1 MPAFTNQTHFE
12 TNFNGVKTAVTDF
25 NRAFTFTASGL
36 IPNTYYDVICEN
48 VIKNQCAKQQASPP
62 GTPSSEVN
70 QYSKLVTRFKEIE
83 STGINLVAA
92 GKVTGTPPNL
102 VYKSLADLPLKS
114 GPDGKLNFTFDGATW
129 QKDGGAGSSTTIT
142 KLSKIMTFGALQQY
156 LRETGGNPDLPY
168 KQDATFVNYIT
179 NLSAE
184 AIARINEIS
193 GNFTKGPGAK
203 PFANYDV
210 SLDSLYDPVTG
221 LFIGYG
227 SPLGTTDNPGV
238 FGGYVDADSSSL
250 DYYKSSGGNQALYAA
265 WFQIR
270 YKSTT
275 NRMNVTLARSSYVE
289 EPIITLPPPIT
300 PVPAPVPVIPEA
312 PVPVPVPVP
321 VPAPVPVP
329 VPVPV
334 PAPVP
339 VPVPVPPPPPANT
352 VFDIVDSTAADTDF
366 EDVTETSSNNV
377 NVTANTVVNTAVI
390 FNPPTGWSATKPDVP
405 TGTSTQSLVSSTTAQ
420 TSKDLGVLSTT
431 KQFGTGGQVPLSEVS
446 LYFDYAQTFFLDPAA
461 LNGSQNVTLTSIDL
475 YFAAKP
481 HPTRN
486 QSNMVNPGVYV
497 FLCEAENDKPDLRKA
512 YRESIT
518 RLNYNQISPSLDAK
532 NVTQFRFKSPIS
544 LKTGRSYAIVINFED
559 PQYSLWTA
567 TQGRNLINSTTRCDS
582 AYNAGKLFRAS
593 NYLEID
599 NDPKTNDEVL
609 KSIADTD
616 LKFKIN
622 ALEYQSNKDVELVN
636 DDYEFLEIN
645 NIYSTL
651 IGYTDVATA
660 FATPQRIY
668 QDFGEPIRKVY
679 YFQPGNLNVRAPYR
693 YASGLIANERMIV
706 SNNISYTAGQF
717 VLGVGTKFLSVLDIG
732 DEIVISDGVA
742 DNTGN
747 VANTCIRKVKYIFDD
762 TRLVLDSPC
771 SFSSDSSRPARY
783 KFTAM
788 GTFENYL
795 QNPSTLILNNSN
807 ASRRVRFI
815 NSGVNYITFQGGT
828 GYSNTDY
835 ITFTGTG
842 ATRNGRASIQTYANG
857 TIESITINNPGEGF
871 TSNPVATIRTSI
883 GVSGGTGSGATITAI
898 KGAQIKSEFYGGQ
911 ADIANVIAFPIT
923 SFVPNF
929 DFSTKAGSVI
939 SNRINFAYFNTD
951 QSYYDINDNNF
962 TNVIDDQ
969 STEIDKYD
977 AVILSKSLEV
987 LNASSLRASSSEGK
1001 SSVVRFTF
1009 AASNK
1014 YESPEL
1020 HKDLSLLYVFSNQI
1034 NNDATDEHT
1043 GQGNA
1048 VARHISKKITFD
1060 KDRFAED
1067 IRVITTAWKPQGTD
1081 IKIYARCHNSK
1092 DEDAFDDK
1100 DWTEL
1105 EIKDATF
1112 NGKQFSNKADK
1123 KDYVELTYG
1132 FRAYPEIS
1140 SVLTGDAFVYSA
1152 AGNTTVTGVGTS
1164 FNTDLANGDMI
1175 VLYDTQFPNTTYGVA
1190 VVANT
1195 PVATSFEINKAFGN
1209 LSLEAASLKVGKV
1222 TKPHTVFNDIH
1233 SDNVATYY
1241 STSAT
1246 EFTTYDTFAV
1256 KIVLLSNNS
1265 YIVPRLN
1272 DIRAIGVSA

>member
-1 MPAFTNQTHFE
+1 MPLSTTNFE
-12 TNFNGVKTAVTDF
+12 VNFNGVKTAVTDF
-25 NRAFTFTASGL
+25 NRAFTFEVSGL
-36 IPNTYYDVICEN
+36 VPNTYYDALCEGI
-48 VIKNQCAKQQASPP
+48 IKNHCAKQEASPP
-62 GTPSSEVN
+62 GTPSNLVN
-70 QYSKLVTRFKEIE
+70 QYSKLITRFKEFE
-83 STGINLVAA
+83 STGKNLIAE

-114 GPDGKLNFTFDGATW
+114 GPDGKIKFVFDGATW
-129 QKDGGAGSSTTIT
+129 QKDGGSGSSSTFS
-142 KLSKIMTFGALQQY
+142 KLSPGVHVNQLTAYAAEKGITALVGATAEKFILSLTPQEIENLILNSNNDAPTFGAATFQQIATPVY
-156 LRETGGNPDLPY
+156 DPETGVYSRGV
-168 KQDATFVNYIT
+168 AT
-179 NLSAE
+179 
-184 AIARINEIS
+184 
-193 GNFTKGPGAK
+193 
-203 PFANYDV
+203 
-210 SLDSLYDPVTG
+210 LDS
-221 LFIGYG
+221 
-227 SPLGTTDNPGV
+227 PGV
-238 FGGYVDADSSSL
+238 FGAYYDVSNKNIAYYGGSL
-250 DYYKSSGGNQALYAA
+250 STLGRNPAGEATGFTYIQFTTKT
-265 WFQIR
+265 
-270 YKSTT
+270 TT

-289 EPIITLPPPIT
+289 EPIVQLPPPIT
-300 PVPAPVPVIPEA
+300 PVPEPVPVIPEPP
-312 PVPVPVPVP
+312 PVPPPVPVPSPTPVPVPVP

-329 VPVPV
+329 VP
-334 PAPVP
+334 
-339 VPVPVPPPPPANT
+339 PPPANT
-352 VFDIVDSTAADTDF
+352 VFDIVDSTAANTDF

-377 NVTANTVVNTAVI
+377 TVAANTVVNTAVI
-390 FNPPTGWSATKPDVP
+390 FDPPNGWSAIKPDVP
-405 TGTSTQSLVSSTTAQ
+405 TGTSTQQLVSSTTTQ
-420 TSKDLGVLSTT
+420 TSKNLGILSTA

-475 YFAAKP
+475 YFATKP

-486 QSNMVNPGVYV
+486 QSNMVNPGVYI

-518 RLNYNQISPSLDAK
+518 RLNYDQISPSLDAK

-544 LKTGRSYAIVINFED
+544 LKTGKSYAVVINFED

-609 KSIADTD
+609 KSISDTD

-622 ALEYQSNKDVELVN
+622 ALEYEQAKEVELIN
-636 DDYEFLEIN
+636 DDYEFLELN
-645 NIYSTL
+645 NIYSTI
-651 IGYTDVATA
+651 IGPTDVATA

-679 YFQPGNLNVRAPYR
+679 YFQQGNLNVRAPYR

-706 SNNISYTAGQF
+706 SNNISYTASQF
-717 VLGVGTKFLSVLDIG
+717 MLGAGTKFLSVLDIG

-742 DNTGN
+742 DITGN

-771 SFSSDSSRPARY
+771 SFSSDSSRPAHY

-788 GTFENYL
+788 GIFENHL
-795 QNPSTLILNNSN
+795 ENPSTLILNNSN

-815 NSGVNYITFQGGT
+815 NSGVNYIIFTGGT

-842 ATRNGRASIQTYANG
+842 ATRNGRAAIQTYANG
-857 TIESITINNPGEGF
+857 SIESITINNPGEGF
-871 TSNPVATIRTSI
+871 TSDPVATIRTSG
-883 GVSGGTGSGATITAI
+883 GVSGGTGSGATITAT
-898 KGAQIKSEFYGGQ
+898 KGSQVKSEFYGAQ
-911 ADIANVIAFPIT
+911 AEIANVIAFPIT
-923 SFVPNF
+923 SFIPNF
-929 DFSTKAGSVI
+929 DFNTKAGSI
-939 SNRINFAYFNTD
+939 LSNRVNFAYFNND

-977 AVILSKSLEV
+977 AVLLSKSLEV

-1001 SSVVRFTF
+1001 SSVVKFTF
-1009 AASNK
+1009 TASNR

-1020 HKDLSLLYVFSNQI
+1020 HRDLSLLYVFSNRI
-1034 NNDATDEHT
+1034 NNDATNEHT

-1048 VARHISKKITFD
+1048 FARHISKKITFD

-1067 IRVITTAWKPQGTD
+1067 IRVITTAWRPPGTD
-1081 IKIYARCHNSK
+1081 IKIYAKCHNSK

-1100 DWTEL
+1100 DWSEL

-1132 FRAYPEIS
+1132 FRSYPEIG

-1152 AGNTTVTGVGTS
+1152 SGNTTVTGVGTS

-1241 STSAT
+1241 STSTT

-1256 KIVLLSNNS
+1256 KVVLLSNNS